1 MIVKLRDL
9 KVIYEE
15 EIRKNVKN
23 KRKILEFEK
32 NKFEYL
38 VDIKRILERG
48 DYKGEKYNIFLIYEP
63 KVRVIMS
70 QNIYD
75 KCS

>member
-38 VDIKRILERG
+38 VDIKNILERG
-48 DYKGEKYNIFLIYEP
+48 DYKGGKYNIFLIY
-63 KVRVIMS
+63 KL
-70 QNIYD
+70 
-75 KCS
+75 